1 MSSFVPNKKLKVVLT
16 YNVKPEEDDSF
27 ESAQD
32 PPDSKKN
39 NSFNDKY
46 AEWDTFE
53 TINAIKNA
61 LEKFHNVSLIEANDN
76 AFEKFK
82 TAKPDIVF
90 NVAECINGISRESQ
104 IPAMLD
110 MLNIPYTGSD
120 PLTLSTCLDK
130 SRAKE
135 VLSYHNIPNAKFQL
149 AESLEDIDNFNLK
162 FPVIMKP
169 IAEGSGKGIFNSSYI
184 TNLEDLKNRL
194 KENLETYNQPF
205 IIEEFLP
212 GREFTVAIIG
222 NNSDTTILPIVE
234 INFNELPKDLIPI
247 YSFEAKW
254 IADTRDNPLNIF
266 TCPAKIDQE
275 LENKIKDIALRTYK
289 VLRCK
294 DWSRIDLRLDSDGNP
309 NIIEINPLPG
319 MLPNPIDNSCF
330 PKAARAIGMTY
341 EDTINRVLVTA
352 AKRYNLL

>member
-1 MSSFVPNKKLKVVLT
+1 
-16 YNVKPEEDDSF
+16 
-27 ESAQD
+27 
-32 PPDSKKN
+32 
-39 NSFNDKY
+39 
-46 AEWDTFE
+46 
-53 TINAIKNA
+53 
-61 LEKFHNVSLIEANDN
+61 
-76 AFEKFK
+76 
-82 TAKPDIVF
+82 
-90 NVAECINGISRESQ
+90 
-104 IPAMLD
+104 MLD